1 MKNIGDD
8 ILICPHCG
16 AVLDRHT
23 LYSVDCICIDCG
35 TFIDIEE
42 MEEMLMYGEDYYND
56 YWRDYNYDRDDYY
69 LEYMKRRSAS
79 DMKGSENMLPALKNQ
94 EQTSIFDADIDE
106 DDDVISTFVIRFI
119 TTADYN
125 TIKTSFEQLEAQ
137 IDSLELET
145 NGKIREYLET
155 AGGQKLAKGLNIKLE
170 DIDEYKITAAFILGE
185 GEASKRTLISTLC
198 QAFPLCFI
206 REEESSYIMAN
217 NKGLAKGLVDLT
229 NEDQIEMLSLFLT
242 GFEKYKI
249 LCHFLYWVPP
259 YRSKQ
264 AKDIMVKWDNNALIS
279 LEALRKPDS
288 VPAIWQEYL
297 ASLSSVLVSADAK
310 DNGETLTFETMLE
323 DIIDEELE
331 KKDAKIDRDNIIQVV
346 SLRGTGDYCL
356 GAEDEDAEAA
366 K

>member
-1 MKNIGDD
+1 MLK
-8 ILICPHCG
+8 
-16 AVLDRHT
+16 T
-23 LYSVDCICIDCG
+23 LEGGIRKIAN
-35 TFIDIEE
+35 F
-42 MEEMLMYGEDYYND
+42 
-56 YWRDYNYDRDDYY
+56 
-69 LEYMKRRSAS
+69 
-79 DMKGSENMLPALKNQ
+79 ENEPVSK
-94 EQTSIFDADIDE
+94 
-106 DDDVISTFVIRFI
+106 VI
-119 TTADYN
+119 N
-125 TIKTSFEQLEAQ
+125 
-137 IDSLELET
+137 
-145 NGKIREYLET
+145 
-155 AGGQKLAKGLNIKLE
+155 
-170 DIDEYKITAAFILGE
+170 AFGE
-185 GEASKRTLISTLC
+185 GSLLGARGNSGVILSM
-198 QAFPLCFI
+198 FF
-206 REEESSYIMAN
+206 
-217 NKGLAKGLVDLT
+217 KGLAKGLVDLT
-229 NEDQIEMLSLFLT
+229 NEDQIEMLGLFLT

-297 ASLSSVLVSADAK
+297 ASLSSILVSADAK